1 MAQDELQKRMQLM
14 QMEIN
19 ALQERIQLMQMG
31 INDLQ
36 EVVEEIVKKAKNY
49 VGNSK
54 FADKQIE
61 KYHLYAK
68 WLKLGIAFL
77 EFCGTMG

>member
-1 MAQDELQKRMQLM
+1 MIPNFVAATADGKVIVFDGDHTLY
-14 QMEIN
+14 
-19 ALQERIQLMQMG
+19 RIPLYT
-31 INDLQ
+31 
-36 EVVEEIVKKAKNY
+36 VEEIVKKAKNY

-68 WLKLGIAFL
+68 
-77 EFCGTMG
+77 